1 MVDIYDVRDALGES
15 MLHDVAL
22 GSNEFIELAKAFAN
36 LEGSIVKVET
46 QQISQ
51 KEAED
56 KAEAARINASMEAYK
71 AETERLKCQT
81 EQLRAELELQKMKQS
96 EAETKLAERKAE
108 LDEKIAKHENRRG
121 WGTFILSA
129 VGVVTSTAIGVIA
142 LKDGTVGSK
151 MLQSWRLKGM

>member
-22 GSNEFIELAKAFAN
+22 GSNEFIELAKAYAN

-46 QQISQ
+46 QRISQ

-121 WGTFILSA
+121 WGMFILSA
-129 VGVVTSTAIGVIA
+129 IGVGTSTAIGIFA

-151 MLQSWRLKGM
+151 MLQNWRIKSV